1 MKKEYLVKAYYEDE
15 IKTRT
20 VFAES
25 RREAEQI
32 AMEIF
37 DADTFTVREIS

>member
-37 DADTFTVREIS
+37 DADTFMVSEVN